1 MNILDA
7 LISSVNY
14 PLGSNNVLP
23 ICLKRNLNP
32 DAELSGE
39 IANSKEYELAYA
51 DCLRFVATMVNLSQ
65 GGGSVTQTSTQQIV
79 TIANDI
85 YRRYG
90 ESIIGNEGTP
100 KVIVQSI

>member
-23 ICLKRNLNP
+23 ICIKRNLNP
-32 DAELSGE
+32 DTELSGE

-51 DCLRFVATMVNLSQ
+51 DCLSFVATMVNLSQ

-79 TIANDI
+79 KIANNI
-85 YRRYG
+85 YEKYG
-90 ESIIGNEGTP
+90 ESSISNDGSPRVIIH
-100 KVIVQSI
+100 SI